1 MGDTTDE
8 PSLARHSPSGTS
20 DGTFTLT
27 RGKPPIDVTHATD
40 LPTAIDEFLEHGYPY
55 VERIL
60 ELFAASDA
68 PDEVKTPVLRVFG
81 RYLHTLQ
88 EARVQVG
95 LNLESAHTCAMNSVM
110 GDPQVSAMIDK
121 MMNDGM
127 AQIVAKAVE

>member
-1 MGDTTDE
+1 MGDDTDDLSSARQNSPLV
-8 PSLARHSPSGTS
+8 PSIEL
-20 DGTFTLT
+20 
-27 RGKPPIDVTHATD
+27 THATD
-40 LPTAIDEFLEHGYPY
+40 LPAAIDDFLDNGYPY

-60 ELFAASDA
+60 ELFAATDA
-68 PDEVKTPVLRVFG
+68 PDEVKVPVLRVFG

-88 EARVQVG
+88 EARVEVG
-95 LNLESAHTCAMNSVM
+95 LQLEAAHTCALNSVM

>member
-1 MGDTTDE
+1 MGDNTGD
-8 PSLARHSPSGTS
+8 SSSARHSPLG
-20 DGTFTLT
+20 
-27 RGKPPIDVTHATD
+27 PPVTHAPE
-40 LPTAIDEFLEHGYPY
+40 LPEAIDEFLIGGYPY
-55 VERIL
+55 IERIL
-60 ELFAASDA
+60 ELFAATEA
-68 PDEVKTPVLRVFG
+68 PDEVKVPILRVFG

-95 LNLESAHTCAMNSVM
+95 LNLEAAHTCALNSVM

>member
-1 MGDTTDE
+1 MGDDIDD
-8 PSLARHSPSGTS
+8 SSSARHSPSGLS
-20 DGTFTLT
+20 
-27 RGKPPIDVTHATD
+27 VTHAPD
-40 LPTAIDEFLEHGYPY
+40 PFRIAIDDFLENGYPY

-60 ELFAASDA
+60 ELFAATDA
-68 PDEVKTPVLRVFG
+68 PDEVKVPILRVFG

-88 EARVQVG
+88 EARVEVG
-95 LNLESAHTCAMNSVM
+95 LNLEAAHTCALNSVM